1 MKSYQRVCKYLFVAT
16 NLFGDGH
23 EPAQSQRAV
32 GMALAPELDLFTKRC
47 FVLHDEQRC
56 NQVTA

>member
-32 GMALAPELDLFTKRC
+32 GMALAPELDLLTKPRI
-47 FVLHDEQRC
+47 VIHDEQRC

>member
-23 EPAQSQRAV
+23 EPAQCQRTV
-32 GMALAPELDLFTKRC
+32 GMALAPELDLFTKPRI
-47 FVLHDEQRC
+47 VVHNEE
-56 NQVTA
+56 

>member
-1 MKSYQRVCKYLFVAT
+1 MKSYQRVQKCLLVT
-16 NLFGDGH
+16 TDLLSDGH

-47 FVLHDEQRC
+47 FVLHDEECRHEI
-56 NQVTA
+56 AG

>member
-47 FVLHDEQRC
+47 FVLHDEE
-56 NQVTA
+56 